1 METRKLILIIILST
15 SLLLLWEA
23 WQKET
28 QPPVSQ
34 VTPGATVDDSNQRH
48 DPLPVPG
55 DELAGA
61 GGSGIAAGIE
71 GVTPSVTP
79 NLFEI
84 GEKIQ
89 VTTDLVTAEIDTAGG
104 DIRKLGLLQHPA
116 REDETRPYELLL
128 DQAARF
134 QISQSGLI
142 GDGLPSHKTKY
153 TVDSNKYSYEL
164 RPGEDS
170 VSVRLLAPEVNGI
183 QVAKIYTF
191 HRGTYVID
199 VAFEIV
205 NHSDTTILPFSYF
218 QMMRD
223 SKEPVGQGFLVHSY
237 TGPALYTEEE
247 KFLKVKFSDLDKN
260 KADYPTNADD
270 GWVAMLEHY
279 FLTAW
284 LPEQGKPR
292 EYYVKQLAYNQYT
305 AGVIAPVGAVE
316 PGQTQRISMPFYA
329 GPQEQKKLAELSPGL
344 DLTVDYGWLTVLA
357 KPLFWLLSFYHSYVD
372 NWGIAIILLT
382 LTVKLLFFPLSAAG
396 YRSMAKLRVVTPKLQ
411 RIREQYS
418 SDRQRMHQAMMEF
431 YKQEKI
437 NPMGGCLPILVQI
450 PVFIALFWTLLAAVE
465 LRYAPLALW
474 ITDMSVPDPYY
485 VLPLIMGVSMYIQ
498 SKLSPKPTDPIQARI
513 MQIMPV
519 AFSIFFFFFPAGLVL
534 YSLCNNILSIAQQ
547 WQITRMLEKK
557 AEAEE
562 EKKSKGKGKTKGKG
576 ASTVEEEADEGD
588 DLKETKQLT
597 HSDSAAA
604 NNEKDVEDAEV
615 IEVKEEAPVA
625 QKKASPAAAQ
635 TQAQPKPKPK
645 PGTNVRGKGKAR
657 KGKKR

>member
-15 SLLLLWEA
+15 SLLLLWES

-28 QPPVSQ
+28 QPPVTQ
-34 VTPGATVDDSNQRH
+34 VTPGAVTADGSNQRH

-61 GGSGIAAGIE
+61 SQSGVAAGIE
-71 GVTPSVTP
+71 GVTPSITP
-79 NLFEI
+79 NLFEN
-84 GEKIQ
+84 GEKIH
-89 VTTDLVTAEIDTAGG
+89 VTTDLIVAEIDTAGG
-104 DIRKLGLLQHPA
+104 DIRKLGLLKHPA
-116 REDETRPYELLL
+116 REDETKPYELLL
-128 DQAARF
+128 DTAARF
-134 QISQSGLI
+134 QVSQSGLI

-153 TVDSNKYSYEL
+153 TLESNKHTYEL
-164 RPGEDS
+164 SPGEDS

-183 QVAKIYTF
+183 QVTKIYTF

-199 VAFEIV
+199 VEFEIV
-205 NHSDTTILPFSYF
+205 NHGDSTIMPFSYF

-223 SKEPVGQGFLVHSY
+223 AKEPSGQGFLVHSY
-237 TGPALYTEEE
+237 TGPALYTEED

-260 KADYPTNADD
+260 KADYPTNADN
-270 GWVAMLEHY
+270 GWIAMLEHY

-284 LPEQGKPR
+284 LPKQGTPR
-292 EYYVKQLAYNQYT
+292 EYFVKRLAHNQYT
-305 AGVIAPVGAVE
+305 AGVIVPVGAVE
-316 PGQTQRISMPFYA
+316 PGQTKTIDMPFYA

-382 LTVKLLFFPLSAAG
+382 VTVKLLFFPLSAAG

-411 RIREQYS
+411 RIREQYA

-431 YKQEKI
+431 YKKEKI
-437 NPMGGCLPILVQI
+437 NPLGGCLPILVQI

-485 VLPLIMGVSMYIQ
+485 VLPLMMGISMYIQ
-498 SKLSPKPTDPIQARI
+498 SKLSPKPTDPLQARI
-513 MQIMPV
+513 MQIMPI

-534 YSLCNNILSIAQQ
+534 YSLSNNILSILQQ
-547 WQITRMLEKK
+547 WQITRMLETK
-557 AEAEE
+557 AEEEE
-562 EKKSKGKGKTKGKG
+562 EKKSKGKSKTKGKDVSD
-576 ASTVEEEADEGD
+576 AELEEAEETV
-588 DLKETKQLT
+588 ETKQLA
-597 HSDSAAA
+597 HSKVAAKEES
-604 NNEKDVEDAEV
+604 NIEDAEV
-615 IEVKEEAPVA
+615 IETKEEAP
-625 QKKASPAAAQ
+625 KEEKASSEPAKPKP
-635 TQAQPKPKPK
+635 QPKPSA
-645 PGTNVRGKGKAR
+645 RGKSRGR
-657 KGKKR
+657 KGKRK

>member
-15 SLLLLWEA
+15 SLLLLWES
-23 WQKET
+23 WQKEI
-28 QPPVSQ
+28 QPPVTQ
-34 VTPGATVDDSNQRH
+34 ATPGTALEGNNQRH

-55 DELAGA
+55 DELASA
-61 GGSGIAAGIE
+61 SGSGIAEGIE
-71 GVTPSVTP
+71 GISPSITP

-89 VTTDLVTAEIDTAGG
+89 VTTDLIVAEIDTAGG
-104 DIRKLGLLQHPA
+104 DIRKLGLLVHPA
-116 REDETRPYELLL
+116 REDKTKPYELLL

-134 QISQSGLI
+134 QVSQSGLI
-142 GDGLPSHKTKY
+142 GDGLPSHKTRY
-153 TVDSNKYSYEL
+153 TADSNIHTYEL
-164 RPGEDS
+164 KAGEDQ
-170 VSVRLLAPEVNGI
+170 VSVRLLAPEENGI
-183 QVAKIYTF
+183 QVTKIYTF

-199 VAFEIV
+199 VEFEIV
-205 NHSDTTILPFSYF
+205 NNSQNTILPFSYF

-223 SKEPVGQGFLVHSY
+223 AKEPTGQGFLVHSY
-237 TGPALYTEEE
+237 TGPALYTDEE

-260 KADYPTNADD
+260 KASYPTNADD
-270 GWVAMLEHY
+270 GWIAMLEHY

-305 AGVIAPVGAVE
+305 AGVIAPVGAIE
-316 PGQTQRISMPFYA
+316 PGQSGHIVMPFYA
-329 GPQEQKKLAELSPGL
+329 GPQEQNKLAELSPGL

-382 LTVKLLFFPLSAAG
+382 VTVKLLFFPLSAAG
-396 YRSMAKLRVVTPKLQ
+396 YRSMAKLRVVTPELQ
-411 RIREQYS
+411 RIREQYA
-418 SDRQRMHQAMMEF
+418 SDRQRMHMAMMEF
-431 YKQEKI
+431 YKREKI
-437 NPMGGCLPILVQI
+437 NPLGGCLPILVQI

-485 VLPLIMGVSMYIQ
+485 VLPLIMGVSMWVQ
-498 SKLSPKPTDPIQARI
+498 SKLSPKPTDPIQARV
-513 MQIMPV
+513 MQIMPI

-557 AEAEE
+557 AQLEE
-562 EKKSKGKGKTKGKG
+562 EKRSKGKVARPKGK
-576 ASTVEEEADEGD
+576 AATSEENGESRQTARTDESDTGD
-588 DLKETKQLT
+588 SQEI
-597 HSDSAAA
+597 
-604 NNEKDVEDAEV
+604 EDAEI
-615 IEVKEEAPVA
+615 IESKEEKPAPAPKQQKPVA
-625 QKKASPAAAQ
+625 KAPARSR
-635 TQAQPKPKPK
+635 TK
-645 PGTNVRGKGKAR
+645 TR
-657 KGKKR
+657 KDKRR